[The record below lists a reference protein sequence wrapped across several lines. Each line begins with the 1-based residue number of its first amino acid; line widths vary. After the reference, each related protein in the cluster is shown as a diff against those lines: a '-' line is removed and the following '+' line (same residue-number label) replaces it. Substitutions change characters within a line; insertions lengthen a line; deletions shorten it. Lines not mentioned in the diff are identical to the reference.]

1 MSRPKAKPIVVG
13 SGKLTIGETAER
25 DVQGKLHLEDVPMTK
40 MGVGAGDTVSDDA
53 EDNMFEATFTRL
65 YGKMSWNEKARLF
78 WLAATLFFIIGGY
91 WLLRSIKDPIISTIS
106 GVESIPKAKMLSVV
120 VVTFGVAIYNE
131 LYDRFEPHQ
140 LFYIIGGFYTVL
152 FGIIGLMLMHPVYG
166 IDNTDADPSRLLGWV
181 SYCAIESFGSIGVT
195 NFWAFAN
202 SVYDL
207 ERAKRSYGLLIAC
220 AQIGSV
226 AGPTLVT
233 QAASIGIPGLYF
245 CGAACMGGS
254 ASMVFLYVQRF
265 GTEKQVAEA
274 AALAAGTAGG
284 TKPAKKEKAG
294 MLEGL
299 YIIGR
304 YTYVQGI
311 TAVSCIFMVEVTIL
325 DYAMKVLAKA
335 KFEADHPG
343 DPVKAVEA
351 FAEFMGFFG
360 QATNT
365 LSFCLSLLGTSFV
378 IRSLGLR
385 TTLLLFP
392 TLLLGA
398 GALVYL
404 YPSLELLFVVMLAL
418 KALSYALNNPCKELL
433 YQPTSKAVKFKAKS
447 WIDIFGQRGAKAL
460 GSVVTNF
467 YADSAAMLLSN
478 GMVVS
483 MALSGGLLYVSN
495 WIGGKFDQYTEAGY
509 VVGADA
515 EALAEQREAGA
526 DEPEVAAEK
535 QTVLGAEGGGTSCA
549 VDDNDNDDDDDDDD
563 DEGDDVGSKGD
574 SRTSVAV

>member
-1 MSRPKAKPIVVG
+1 MSRPVAKPLVVG
-13 SGKLTIGETAER
+13 SGKLSVGETAER
-25 DVQGKLHLEDVPMTK
+25 DSRGKPHLADIPMTK
-40 MGVGAGDTVSDDA
+40 MSVGTDGGGSDEA

-65 YGKMSWNEKARLF
+65 YGKMSWNEKSRLF

-106 GVESIPKAKMLSVV
+106 GVEAIPKAKMLSVV

-131 LYDRFEPHQ
+131 LYDRYEPHQ
-140 LFYIIGGFYTVL
+140 LFYLIGGFYTLL
-152 FGIIGLMLMHPVYG
+152 FSVIGLMLMHPTYG
-166 IDNTDADPSRLLGWV
+166 IANTDANPARLLGWV

-207 ERAKRSYGLLIAC
+207 ERAKKAYGLLIAC
-220 AQIGSV
+220 AQVGSV

-233 QAASIGIPGLYF
+233 QAATIGIPGLYF
-245 CGAACMGGS
+245 CGAACMGLMVV
-254 ASMVFLYVQRF
+254 MVFLYVQRF
-265 GTEKQVAEA
+265 GTEKQAAEA
-274 AALAAGTAGG
+274 AEVAAVAAGAGSS
-284 TKPAKKEKAG
+284 KPKKKEKAG

-299 YIIGR
+299 FIVGR
-304 YTYVQGI
+304 YSYVQGI

-343 DPVKAVEA
+343 DPVGSVEA

-385 TTLLLFP
+385 ITLLLFP
-392 TLLLGA
+392 TLLLAA
-398 GALVYL
+398 GAVVYMH
-404 YPSLELLFVVMLAL
+404 PSLELVFVVMLVL

-467 YADSAAMLLSN
+467 YSDSSAMLLSN
-478 GMVVS
+478 GMFIS
-483 MALSGGLLYVSN
+483 MGLSGVLIYVSK
-495 WIGGKFDQYTEAGY
+495 WIGDKFDQYTEAGY

-515 EALAEQREAGA
+515 EAEANA
-526 DEPEVAAEK
+526 VDEPELAAEK
-535 QTVLGAEGGGTSCA
+535 QTASCAGDTSCA
-549 VDDNDNDDDDDDDD
+549 LDDEEEGDD
-563 DEGDDVGSKGD
+563 DEDDVGGGKEAD

>member
-1 MSRPKAKPIVVG
+1 MPETTRSPMHPIVVG
-13 SGKLTIGETAER
+13 GGKLTKGESAEK
-25 DVQGKLHLEDVPMTK
+25 DAKGKSHLAEIPMTK
-40 MGVGAGDTVSDDA
+40 MGVGGETEGEDEDD
-53 EDNMFEATFTRL
+53 NIFEATFTRL
-65 YGKMSWNEKARLF
+65 YGKMSWEEKSRLF

-91 WLLRSIKDPIISTIS
+91 WLLRSIKDPVISSIN
-106 GVESIPKAKMLSVV
+106 GVDAIPKAKMLSVV
-120 VVTFGVAIYNE
+120 VVTVGVGIYNE

-140 LFYIIGGFYTVL
+140 LFYLIGGFYAVL
-152 FGIIGLMLMHPVYG
+152 FAIIGACLMHPVYG
-166 IDNTDADPSRLLGWV
+166 IYNTEADPSRLLGWI

-207 ERAKRSYGLLIAC
+207 ERAKKSYGLLIAC
-220 AQIGSV
+220 AQLGSV

-233 QAASIGIPGLYF
+233 QASTIGIPGLYF
-245 CGAACMGGS
+245 CGAGCMGLMVF
-254 ASMVFLYVQRF
+254 MVFLYVQRF
-265 GTEKQVAEA
+265 GTDKQRAD
-274 AALAAGTAGG
+274 AALLAEQNSSEGSGAATSSS
-284 TKPAKKEKAG
+284 KPKKKEKAG

-299 YIIGR
+299 WIVGR
-304 YTYVQGI
+304 YSYVQGI

-335 KFEADHPG
+335 KFEDQYPG
-343 DPVKAVEA
+343 DPVAATEA
-351 FAEFMGFFG
+351 FAQFMGFFG

-398 GALVYL
+398 GAIVYMM
-404 YPSLELLFVVMLAL
+404 PSLELVFIIMLAL

-460 GSVVTNF
+460 GSVVTAF
-467 YADSAAMLLSN
+467 YSDSSVMLLSN
-478 GMVVS
+478 GMIIS
-483 MALSGGLLYVSN
+483 MGLSGFLLYVSN
-495 WIGGKFDQYTEAGY
+495 WIGIKFDTYTESGY

-515 EALAEQREAGA
+515 EENVGKYVCVCVFLFASSCFFFL
-526 DEPEVAAEK
+526 
-535 QTVLGAEGGGTSCA
+535 LGSG
-549 VDDNDNDDDDDDDD
+549 
-563 DEGDDVGSKGD
+563 
-574 SRTSVAV
+574 